1 MYPAARRLANMY
13 IDVHCHL
20 TGGEYEEKGGVAG
33 VLDRAKEE
41 GVGIVI
47 CSGFDLDSSII
58 AKNLSEQYEEVYFCA
73 GFHPSELD
81 KYKEGD
87 IDKLAD
93 LCKHEKCVAVGE
105 IGLDYHFEDN
115 PAPET
120 QRELFL
126 RQLTMADKLGLP
138 VVLHSRD
145 AAQETLQ
152 LLQENKHLL
161 KKGGLMHCYS
171 YSAEMMQDF
180 LGLGLSFSFGGP
192 STFKNAKKVQE
203 CVQRIPAQRI
213 LTETDCPYL
222 TPVPFRGEFPNEPKN
237 VKYIAQNMALL
248 RNENEKELKKQIL
261 QNAKD
266 LFFKLK

>member
-1 MYPAARRLANMY
+1 MY

-20 TGGEYEEKGGVAG
+20 TGGEYAEIGGVEG
-33 VLDRAKEE
+33 VLARAKEN
-41 GVGIVI
+41 GVGLVI

-81 KYKEGD
+81 KYHEGD
-87 IDKLAD
+87 LEKLAA
-93 LCKHEKCVAVGE
+93 LCGHEKCVAVGE

-115 PAPET
+115 PSPET

-126 RQLTMADKLGLP
+126 RQLILADELGLP

-171 YSAEMMQDF
+171 YSAEKTKDF
-180 LGLGLSFSFGGP
+180 LDLGLSFSFGGP
-192 STFKNAKKVQE
+192 STFKNAKKVVE
-203 CVQRIPAQRI
+203 SVQRIPAHRI

-222 TPVPFRGEFPNEPKN
+222 TPVPFRGVFPNEPKN
-237 VKYIAQNMALL
+237 VKHVADNMASL
-248 RNENEKELKKQIL
+248 RNENIEELKKQVL
-261 QNAKD
+261 QNAKQ

>member
-1 MYPAARRLANMY
+1 MY

-20 TGGEYEEKGGVAG
+20 TGGEYEEIGGVEG
-33 VLDRAKEE
+33 VLARAKEH

-47 CSGFDLDSSII
+47 CSGFDLDSSMV
-58 AKNLSEQYEEVYFCA
+58 ARDLSERYEEVYFSA

-87 IDKLAD
+87 FEKLSN
-93 LCKHEKCVAVGE
+93 LCRHEKCVAVGE

-115 PAPET
+115 PSPET
-120 QRELFL
+120 QREFFL
-126 RQLTMADKLGLP
+126 RQLLLADELGLP

-145 AAQETLQ
+145 AAQETLE
-152 LLQENKHLL
+152 LLQANKHLL

-171 YSAEMMQDF
+171 YSAEMTKDF
-180 LGLGLSFSFGGP
+180 LELGLSFSFGGP
-192 STFKNAKKVQE
+192 STFKNAKKVVE
-203 CVQRIPAQRI
+203 SVQRIPAHRI

-222 TPVPFRGEFPNEPKN
+222 TPVPFRGVFPNEPKN
-237 VKYIAQNMALL
+237 VKYVAENMAIL
-248 RNENEKELKKQIL
+248 RNENIEELKKQVL
-261 QNAKD
+261 QNAKQ